1 MKLILPEQTTKE
13 QVLDFWARWGSG
25 EQVPYAAFA
34 HGKSYEEWLRWV
46 ILQRT
51 YMPEPYVTST
61 LYFLTDE
68 AETKLYGAVAIRHK
82 LTEALLN
89 NGGHIGYGIAPEERG
104 KGYGKE
110 QLRLALP
117 VAKAHGIRR
126 VLITCADTNTASA
139 KTMEACGGRFEDIR
153 VDEEG
158 TPMRR
163 YWFTVDQ
170 PTLET
175 ERLIL
180 RQWRV
185 EDAEA
190 MFAYAKSPKVGPAAG
205 WRPHQSV
212 EDSIKSLEDW
222 QDSGEVWAIEEKA
235 SGRVIGSIGLHPDR
249 SRSNPQT
256 KMVGYVLNEEYWGRG
271 YMPEAVKRI
280 LQHAFE
286 SLCMDVVTLKHYAG
300 NLQSRR
306 VAEKC
311 GFTCEGVSRRADS
324 TVDGSIQDEVQWS
337 MLRNEYFIIK
347 DTCSF

>member
-1 MKLILPEQTTKE
+1 MKLILPEWAKKE
-13 QVLDFWARWGSG
+13 QVLDFWARWGDG
-25 EQVPYAAFA
+25 EQVPHTAFP
-34 HGKSYEEWLRWV
+34 HGKSYEDWLKDV

-51 YMPEPYVTST
+51 YIPEPYVTGT

-68 AETKLYGAVAIRHK
+68 AQTKLYGAVAIRHK
-82 LTEALLN
+82 LNEALLN
-89 NGGHIGYGIAPEERG
+89 SGGHIGYGIAPEERG

-126 VLITCADTNTASA
+126 VLITCADWNTASA
-139 KTMEACGGRFEDIR
+139 KTMEACGGRFDDIR
-153 VDEEG
+153 TDEEG

-175 ERLIL
+175 ERLRL

-185 EDAEA
+185 EDAED
-190 MFAYAKSPKVGPAAG
+190 MFAYAKSDKVGPMAG

-212 EDSIKSLEDW
+212 EDSVKTLEGW

-235 SGRVIGSIGLHPDR
+235 SCRVIGSIGLHPDHA
-249 SRSNPQT
+249 RSNPQT
-256 KMVGYVLNEEYWGRG
+256 KMVGYVLNEDYWGRG
-271 YMPEAVKRI
+271 YMPEAVDRL

-286 SLCMDVVTLKHYAG
+286 ALCMDMVTLNHYAD
-300 NLQSRR
+300 NTQSRR

-311 GFTCEGVSRRADS
+311 GFTCEGVFRRSSAA
-324 TVDGSIQDEVQWS
+324 VDGSVWDDVQWS
-337 MLRNEYFIIK
+337 ILREEYFHEQME
-347 DTCSF
+347 